1 MNGSFAGNDRKN
13 EIVGLDVPSMDDP
26 TGGMWIYLIFIIIPL
41 ARILPRLLRKYRNK
55 GIGHE
60 QDEQNSMKGFFTN
73 ELLPKRPRFREPEP
87 QKRPRFREPEPEPEP
102 QPRPDKKDGWVGKD
116 DFK

>member
-1 MNGSFAGNDRKN
+1 M
-13 EIVGLDVPSMDDP
+13 EDP

-55 GIGHE
+55 SHE
-60 QDEQNSMKGFFTN
+60 PEPAEQYSQKEFFTN
-73 ELLPKRPRFREPEP
+73 ERMPEPPRFREPP
-87 QKRPRFREPEPEPEP
+87 QEPEP
-102 QPRPDKKDGWVGKD
+102 QPKPDKKDGWIGKD